1 MPKSL
6 AVSAESLRKAEELC
20 AKMLPQIAEAFER
33 HRPDRKGLKFD
44 EIEANSAAVGDAL
57 GRMLMAEALR
67 VQQRAEA
74 GEIEAARKQALAQ
87 APPDVA
93 SALSAEDLRLT
104 RIPNKACELKTA
116 RGPVPYA
123 REYLY
128 FPQAQTGIFP
138 PR

>member
-1 MPKSL
+1 MPKSP

>member
-1 MPKSL
+1 MPKSP

-33 HRPDRKGLKFD
+33 HRPDRNDLRFD

-67 VQQRAEA
+67 VQQTAEA
-74 GEIEAARKQALAQ
+74 EEIEAARKLALAK

-93 SALSAEDLRLT
+93 SSLSAEDLRMT
-104 RIPNKACELKTA
+104 RMPDKACELATTRA
-116 RGPVPYA
+116 S
-123 REYLY
+123 
-128 FPQAQTGIFP
+128 
-138 PR
+138 

>member
-1 MPKSL
+1 MPQSP
-6 AVSAESLRKAEELC
+6 AVSAESVRKAEELC
-20 AKMLPQIAEAFER
+20 ARMLPQIAEAFER
-33 HRPDRKGLKFD
+33 HRPERDDLRFD
-44 EIEANSAAVGDAL
+44 EIEANAAAVGDAL

-67 VQQRAEA
+67 VRRAA
-74 GEIEAARKQALAQ
+74 GAGDIAAARKQALAK
-87 APPDVA
+87 APPEVA
-93 SALSAEDLRLT
+93 SALSAEHLRMT
-104 RIPNKACELKTA
+104 RIPDKACELNTV

>member
-1 MPKSL
+1 MPKSP

-33 HRPDRKGLKFD
+33 HRPDRNDLRFD

-67 VQQRAEA
+67 VQQTAEA
-74 GEIEAARKQALAQ
+74 EEIEAARKQALAK

-93 SALSAEDLRLT
+93 SSLSAEDLRMT
-104 RIPNKACELKTA
+104 RMPDKACELNTV
-116 RGPVPYA
+116 RGPVPYT

>member
-1 MPKSL
+1 MPKPP

-104 RIPNKACELKTA
+104 RIPSKACELKTA

>member
-1 MPKSL
+1 MPNSP
-6 AVSAESLRKAEELC
+6 AVSPESVRKAEELC
-20 AKMLPQIAEAFER
+20 ARMLPQIAEAFER
-33 HRPDRKGLKFD
+33 HRPERKGLRFD

-57 GRMLMAEALR
+57 GRLLMAEALR
-67 VQQRAEA
+67 MQQAADA
-74 GEIEAARKQALAQ
+74 GEIEAARRQALAK

-93 SALSAEDLRLT
+93 KALSADDLRLT
-104 RIPNKACELKTA
+104 RIPNKACELHTA

>member
-1 MPKSL
+1 MS
-6 AVSAESLRKAEELC
+6 VSPVVSTESVRKAEELC
-20 AKMLPQIAEAFER
+20 KKMLPQIAEAFER
-33 HRPDRKGLKFD
+33 HGPSRTDLKFA
-44 EIEANSAAVGDAL
+44 EIEANSAAVGDAMA
-57 GRMLMAEALR
+57 RMLMHEALKMQAPPR
-67 VQQRAEA
+67 PDEVS
-74 GEIEAARKQALAQ
+74 AARQEALAT

-93 SALSAEDLRLT
+93 TGLTAQDLRLT
-104 RIPNKACELKTA
+104 HIPDKPCELHTA

>member
-1 MPKSL
+1 MPRSP
-6 AVSAESLRKAEELC
+6 AVSSESLRKAEELC
-20 AKMLPQIAEAFER
+20 AKMLPHIAEAFER

-67 VQQRAEA
+67 VQQTAEA

>member
-1 MPKSL
+1 MPKSP

-20 AKMLPQIAEAFER
+20 VKMLPQIAEAFER
-33 HRPDRKGLKFD
+33 HRPERKGLRFD

-74 GEIEAARKQALAQ
+74 GEVEAARRQALAK
-87 APPDVA
+87 APPEVA
-93 SALSAEDLRLT
+93 RALSAEDLRLT
-104 RIPNKACELKTA
+104 RIPNKACELNTV

-128 FPQAQTGIFP
+128 FPQAQRGIFP
-138 PR
+138 PG

>member
-1 MPKSL
+1 MPKSP

-33 HRPDRKGLKFD
+33 HRPDRKGLRFD

-67 VQQRAEA
+67 VQQTAEA
-74 GEIEAARKQALAQ
+74 GEIEAARKQALAK

-93 SALSAEDLRLT
+93 RSVSAGDLRMT
-104 RIPNKACELKTA
+104 RMPDKTCELNTV

>member
-1 MPKSL
+1 MPKSP
-6 AVSAESLRKAEELC
+6 AVSAESKRKAEELC

-33 HRPDRKGLKFD
+33 HRPDRKGLRFD

-67 VQQRAEA
+67 VQQMAEA
-74 GEIEAARKQALAQ
+74 GEIEAARKQALAK

-93 SALSAEDLRLT
+93 SGLSAEDLRLT
-104 RIPNKACELKTA
+104 RIPNKACELNTV